1 MSASLASGSG
11 SGSVCGSGS
20 TCRST
25 PEWVDGERLK
35 NEMGP
40 QSCRWFMCLWLFAAF
55 VQSTGHTISPEQSNS
70 VRAFQEHNKR
80 TLQKKEK

>member
-1 MSASLASGSG
+1 MMSLEDSEVRSSMTPFICWLSRRPVGGTVSAGLASG

-25 PEWVDGERLK
+25 PECVDGERLK

-40 QSCRWFMCLWLFAAF
+40 SSVGGLC
-55 VQSTGHTISPEQSNS
+55 VST
-70 VRAFQEHNKR
+70 RLR
-80 TLQKKEK
+80 TRSK